1 MKKTQKLFDHLWN
14 LVMMKIYFNAH
25 MIYGSTVDAQSDSFH
40 SITEINY
47 LG

>member
-1 MKKTQKLFDHLWN
+1 MEFSNDEN
-14 LVMMKIYFNAH
+14 IFINNAH